1 MTGTTTPFIT
11 LESLSNPPKNDG
23 KPKFYLDSLSGNLIL
38 QRPDGTRV
46 QYTGTAVGTN
56 TGGSSGQG
64 GGGTTTTPPNT
75 TAPTAV
81 YQDGSTTFDAVGTTI
96 APFNTTSPISNTS
109 GTVAVVASKYEFNF
123 TGTNGKMGLETDLTT
138 ATLTRNFRCRL
149 KIDSTASISA
159 EKTWAHFYTYQYAKG
174 LVQIRILPG
183 ISANSKFRF
192 KLYTGFDAL
201 GVPQASKGSNMELD
215 KGTDYDI
222 ELYITDFSISLVNKT
237 TGKIIIRWY
246 SSQTGANF
254 DNTNQYI
261 GGVNFGEFYSGN
273 MTGKLY
279 ISNIKFLQDYIYPT
293 IPGSLASKVQLSWQG
308 YKNTYLRSDGAIV
321 RPLPEGVDGLYAP
334 YTDVVSEGPA
344 YALVFAVQLNDV
356 TAFDAVEQWCYTY
369 LDRRNASQTSGSAV
383 GGLNLMGWHWNEIT
397 GTTYDTNWAT
407 DADIDRAMALIWA
420 AKRKAA
426 NNAGWVSSSINYGA
440 RATAIINDLKTKN
453 LRAIGTKQYFTS
465 DAFQGSNNPFETN
478 PSYVSVAA
486 MKIFRDFTGD
496 TTWDAAINGAYEMF
510 TNLGNATL
518 KNSNKNGASE
528 VGVGLPPDWGFFDSP
543 SGAVNANANNSGRL
557 STFTYDAFR
566 TIQRVYW
573 HKHLFNNT
581 QATTY
586 LSGKVYDFYKSQ
598 WDNSASINAEYS
610 HDGAINVV
618 NAKANTYE
626 KTMMTFNAYFVFK
639 AQGDTTRAPAIY
651 NAKLKDS
658 LTYCQHPHGDFF
670 RDNAANAGKYQGAP
684 SYFNESWVLFAYL
697 IESGQFINYI

>member
-222 ELYITDFSISLVNKT
+222 ES
-237 TGKIIIRWY
+237 
-246 SSQTGANF
+246 
-254 DNTNQYI
+254 
-261 GGVNFGEFYSGN
+261 
-273 MTGKLY
+273 
-279 ISNIKFLQDYIYPT
+279 
-293 IPGSLASKVQLSWQG
+293 
-308 YKNTYLRSDGAIV
+308 
-321 RPLPEGVDGLYAP
+321 
-334 YTDVVSEGPA
+334 
-344 YALVFAVQLNDV
+344 
-356 TAFDAVEQWCYTY
+356 
-369 LDRRNASQTSGSAV
+369 
-383 GGLNLMGWHWNEIT
+383 
-397 GTTYDTNWAT
+397 
-407 DADIDRAMALIWA
+407 
-420 AKRKAA
+420 
-426 NNAGWVSSSINYGA
+426 
-440 RATAIINDLKTKN
+440 
-453 LRAIGTKQYFTS
+453 
-465 DAFQGSNNPFETN
+465 
-478 PSYVSVAA
+478 
-486 MKIFRDFTGD
+486 
-496 TTWDAAINGAYEMF
+496 
-510 TNLGNATL
+510 
-518 KNSNKNGASE
+518 
-528 VGVGLPPDWGFFDSP
+528 
-543 SGAVNANANNSGRL
+543 
-557 STFTYDAFR
+557 
-566 TIQRVYW
+566 
-573 HKHLFNNT
+573 
-581 QATTY
+581 
-586 LSGKVYDFYKSQ
+586 
-598 WDNSASINAEYS
+598 
-610 HDGAINVV
+610 
-618 NAKANTYE
+618 
-626 KTMMTFNAYFVFK
+626 
-639 AQGDTTRAPAIY
+639 
-651 NAKLKDS
+651 
-658 LTYCQHPHGDFF
+658 
-670 RDNAANAGKYQGAP
+670 
-684 SYFNESWVLFAYL
+684 
-697 IESGQFINYI
+697 